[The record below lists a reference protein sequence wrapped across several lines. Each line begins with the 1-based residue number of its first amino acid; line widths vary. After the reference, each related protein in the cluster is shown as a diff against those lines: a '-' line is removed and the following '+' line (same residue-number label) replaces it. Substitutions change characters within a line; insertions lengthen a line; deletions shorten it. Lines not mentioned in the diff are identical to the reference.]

1 MFVYDRRARS
11 SCWKSATMWERLK
24 FHLPLAFICIAASAV
39 LLMLRQFLLNTN
51 VSFIVEVILGI
62 IAAVLFLFGVC
73 LIIIF
78 WRRRLHNPT
87 QVVVSSSSIPDEN
100 LEKSPAPILPYNHV
114 PHRVPFAVNACSVG
128 LPDYFT
134 AIQKFDESTFDSTLN
149 ADVWTEDVPE
159 NPPPCYEKALEMTSL
174 ALTVA
179 ANQVDA
185 SASEQYDFTQET
197 MDTSDEIFV

>member
-1 MFVYDRRARS
+1 MR
-11 SCWKSATMWERLK
+11 ERLK

-39 LLMLRQFLLNTN
+39 LLILRQFVLDTN
-51 VSFIVEVILGI
+51 VSYIVVAILGI

-78 WRRRLHNPT
+78 WRGRLYNPLT
-87 QVVVSSSSIPDEN
+87 QVVISSIPDED

-114 PHRVPFAVNACSVG
+114 PHRLPFVVKACSVG

-134 AIQKFDESTFDSTLN
+134 AIQNFDKSTFDSTLD

-159 NPPPCYEKALEMTSL
+159 TPPPCYEKAVEMTAL
-174 ALTVA
+174 ALLTVA

-185 SASEQYDFTQET
+185 SSSEQYNFTQET
-197 MDTSDEIFV
+197 MDSSGELFV

>member
-1 MFVYDRRARS
+1 ML
-11 SCWKSATMWERLK
+11 EGLK
-24 FHLPLAFICIAASAV
+24 YILPLAFICITASAV

-51 VSFIVEVILGI
+51 VSFIVVVILGI
-62 IAAVLFLFGVC
+62 IAAVLFLFGAC

-87 QVVVSSSSIPDEN
+87 QVVISSSSIPGEN

-114 PHRVPFAVNACSVG
+114 PHRVPFVAKACSVG

-134 AIQKFDESTFDSTLN
+134 AIQNFDESTFNSTLN

-159 NPPPCYEKALEMTSL
+159 TPPPCYEKALEMTSS

-179 ANQVDA
+179 ANQVDTF
-185 SASEQYDFTQET
+185 ASEQYDSTQERW
-197 MDTSDEIFV
+197 DTSDEIFV